1 MVWVDPEEDLVFIF
15 LSNRVNPD
23 AENTSITTQRTR
35 RKIQDVV
42 YSSLIERKSE
52 LP

>member
-1 MVWVDPEEDLVFIF
+1 MVWVDPEEELVFVF

-23 AENTSITTQRTR
+23 AENTAITTQRTR

-42 YSSLIERKSE
+42 YSSLIQRKSQ